1 MSRTKT
7 ILTGLVVAAVA
18 VASLIPLANAASAH
32 EWQHNGGRHV
42 YAADVNRW
50 GEVRRSPDA
59 YEYRHDAGDDGYRR
73 HHRDNVGGAVA
84 VGIFATVLGLALAA
98 ESNRVQHRYYDDSND

>member
-18 VASLIPLANAASAH
+18 VGSLIPLANAASAH
-32 EWQHNGGRHV
+32 EWRGNHGAYSQRVNPWN
-42 YAADVNRW
+42 AAHGNA
-50 GEVRRSPDA
+50 DA
-59 YEYRHDAGDDGYRR
+59 YEYRHDDGDYGYRH